1 MSYKFEHEKSDKS
14 LKVDGFDK
22 GIDDIKFEKS
32 TNNDKKPNKE
42 FFEEPQELEEDDMG
56 VEFITNENKR
66 LPEEEDN
73 YEAEEED
80 EEEYEQSQEDPMMT
94 GRYAESDNESEAS
107 APRLSYEETQQQKAY
122 YLSQLKRLTDKGNVP
137 SRRFG
142 YEHSLN
148 EIKQEVL
155 RIRKEIEINRG
166 VNYCKQ
172 GLMFCVS
179 TIEMLNTKY
188 DPFSI
193 DLDGWSNVIMAD
205 KESYN
210 DVFEELYEKYS
221 SKITTSP
228 EIKLI
233 MMVAGSA
240 MMFHLQKTIINKQFS
255 SGGDSGGM
263 LGSLINKLSGGGETS
278 KPKSSENK
286 EQKMKGPSVDTDELL
301 KKLNSDDFSDVS
313 SVTSEVKEK
322 KKEDDKEGKT
332 ISVTQPKKR
341 GRKPKNSK

>member
-1 MSYKFEHEKSDKS
+1 MSYKFEHEKNDKS
-14 LKVDGFDK
+14 LKVDGFDN
-22 GIDDIKFEKS
+22 GINDIKFEK
-32 TNNDKKPNKE
+32 NKKPENE
-42 FFEEPQELEEDDMG
+42 FFEEPKETLDEDDIG
-56 VEFITNENKR
+56 AEFITNESKKI
-66 LPEEEDN
+66 PEDHENESFNEINDED
-73 YEAEEED
+73 
-80 EEEYEQSQEDPMMT
+80 SQNEDPMMNQNFND
-94 GRYAESDNESEAS
+94 ESENESEAS

-188 DPFSI
+188 DPFSV

-255 SGGDSGGM
+255 SGGGGGGGM
-263 LGSLINKLSGGGETS
+263 LGSLIDKLSGGGNKSPEAS
-278 KPKSSENK
+278 KSSENK

-313 SVTSEVKEK
+313 SVTSEVKESK
-322 KKEDDKEGKT
+322 KDGKT
-332 ISVTQPKKR
+332 ISVSQPKKR